1 MVGFPAIAER
11 VGLTVRLANLAGASL
26 LRVEANVLIRRVD
39 QLKLCALLQ
48 RKRKRVQLESLGKR
62 ELKSEA

>member
-11 VGLTVRLANLAGASL
+11 VGLIVKLANLAGASL